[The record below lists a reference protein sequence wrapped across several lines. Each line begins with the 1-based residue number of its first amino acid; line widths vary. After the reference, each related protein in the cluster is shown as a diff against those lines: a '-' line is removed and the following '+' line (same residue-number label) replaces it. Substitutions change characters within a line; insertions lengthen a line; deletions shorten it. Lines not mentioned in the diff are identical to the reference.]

1 MNSVCML
8 IFSLPFLFNF
18 PFSNSL
24 LQKMNHETSSLSA
37 HSTGS
42 LTMQKR
48 DESRSRKKRHKKE
61 VNNSKNQ
68 TTSHKRSYSK
78 KSRSEAKLKSSYLK
92 NYDSDYLGPNRL
104 TKNMGFLAKGKISNS
119 ISRLEELIPDK
130 LKART
135 NQDLHRILE
144 LNNGTNTHTKYS
156 DLNHAMSQ
164 YRDKNVSSGEGS
176 SYSQTDNVAFASPV
190 KNSGKDRIERLSA
203 RKKSVSSTESRH
215 SAKHTPQH
223 VKDEFSECREIIM
236 KKLHPGI
243 TSANKSLFPNN
254 SCNQANLINE
264 LFAIKTQY
272 ESSRKIVSSSSNCES
287 SQDISNVEAMAAS
300 DFQLNPVLTQETSSP
315 RQLENMFPLSQEYVS
330 ESEDE
335 IYVDAQTLLRK
346 SSRTNHRIP
355 DEVYNKPGTAS
366 SGRDSSV
373 IIISSSSS
381 SNASPVWM
389 PKTSP
394 VKFVPEFP
402 PTPKLYFRQKM
413 F

>member
-1 MNSVCML
+1 MY
-8 IFSLPFLFNF
+8 
-18 PFSNSL
+18 
-24 LQKMNHETSSLSA
+24 HETTSLSS
-37 HSTGS
+37 HSAGS
-42 LTMQKR
+42 VTMQKR

-61 VNNSKNQ
+61 VYNSKNQ
-68 TTSHKRSYSK
+68 KTSSHKRSHSK
-78 KSRSEAKLKSSYLK
+78 KSRSEAKLKNSYLK
-92 NYDSDYLGPNRL
+92 SYDSDYLGPNRL

-135 NQDLHRILE
+135 NQDLHRILQ
-144 LNNGTNTHTKYS
+144 LNNGTDTHTKYS

-164 YRDKNVSSGEGS
+164 YRDKNISSGEGS
-176 SYSQTDNVAFASPV
+176 NYSRTDNVAFASPA
-190 KNSGKDRIERLSA
+190 KNSGRDRLERFSA

-223 VKDEFSECREIIM
+223 VKDEFSECREIITG
-236 KKLHPGI
+236 KLHPVI
-243 TSANKSLFPNN
+243 ASANKSLFPNN
-254 SCNQANLINE
+254 SCNQANLISE

-272 ESSRKIVSSSSNCES
+272 ESNRKIVSSSSNCES
-287 SQDISNVEAMAAS
+287 SQDISNVEAMAS
-300 DFQLNPVLTQETSSP
+300 SNFQLNPVLTQETSSP
-315 RQLENMFPLSQEYVS
+315 RELENLFPLSQEYVS

-346 SSRTNHRIP
+346 CSRTNHRIP
-355 DEVYNKPGTAS
+355 DEVYSKPGTAS

-373 IIISSSSS
+373 VLISSSSS
-381 SNASPVWM
+381 SNASPVWV

-394 VKFVPEFP
+394 VKFIPEFP